1 MSVIDNLTNWY
12 IRFNR
17 KRLKGSAGLG
27 VQDTTAAMNTL
38 FQVLFTL
45 VRALAPFTPFIAEH
59 IYGLLKP
66 HLDDDALKEF
76 PDSRSVHFL
85 SFPTVEEALF
95 DETIE
100 RQVSVMQKVIQ
111 LGRTIRERCSLALK
125 TPLHTIVAVADPH
138 VLDDVKS
145 LSSYIREE
153 LNVRN
158 IVLTSD
164 EAEHNILLEAK
175 VDWPT
180 LGKKLKKN
188 VQVVR
193 KALPSLTQ
201 AELRQFVAE
210 KKIVV
215 EGIELVDTDLT
226 IVRVLGERA
235 ANASENGPKW
245 EPAFDDD
252 MVVLLDAASYPE
264 LANEGFVREII
275 NRVQRL
281 RKKAGL
287 APVDVVRMQ
296 YSIIANP
303 ENVDIDGLVKAQD
316 SAFVTALRGSLETV
330 PEKGADDQLILEE
343 EQAIGDLTLMLRLLK
358 T

>member
-1 MSVIDNLTNWY
+1 
-12 IRFNR
+12 
-17 KRLKGSAGLG
+17 
-27 VQDTTAAMNTL
+27 MNTL

-59 IYGLLKP
+59 IYSLLKP
-66 HLDDDALKEF
+66 HLGDDALKEF
-76 PDSRSVHFL
+76 VDSRSVHFL
-85 SFPTVEEALF
+85 PFPTVQEALF
-95 DETIE
+95 DENIE
-100 RQVSVMQKVIQ
+100 RQVSAMQKVIQ
-111 LGRTIRERCSLALK
+111 LGRAIRERSSLALK
-125 TPLHTIVAVADPH
+125 TPLHTIVVVADAH
-138 VLDDVKS
+138 ILEDVKS
-145 LSSYIREE
+145 LSSYIQEE

-164 EAEHNILLEAK
+164 EEEHNILLEAK

-180 LGKKLKKN
+180 LGKKLKRN

-193 KALPSLTQ
+193 TALPSLTQ
-201 AELRQFVAE
+201 AELRQFVVE

-215 EGIELVDTDLT
+215 QGIELEDTDLT
-226 IVRVLGERA
+226 IVRVLGERV

-252 MVVLLDAASYPE
+252 IVVLLDTASYPE
-264 LANEGFVREII
+264 LADEGFVREII

-296 YSIIANP
+296 YTILANP
-303 ENVDIDGLVKAQD
+303 ENVDVSALVKSQE
-316 SAFVTALRGSLETV
+316 SLFTTVLRGNLETASDKG
-330 PEKGADDQLILEE
+330 PEDQLILEE
-343 EQAIGDLTLMLRLLK
+343 EQAIGDLTLMLRLLRV
-358 T
+358 